1 MAQIDPKRCTDRAF
15 HSKELAFEAGLGYDN
30 LSNLSSAKTEF
41 DSVVPS
47 ESERMNPGR
56 LFVASCI
63 SLVAS
68 AFSFSIRGDIM
79 PALRQT
85 FDLSQKETGL
95 IGSAAFLGMALSM
108 LLGAPICDTVGMK
121 RMLGLAFLCHLFGSI
136 LTIASPYMAGV
147 AGLSAFNILWLAML
161 LVGCA
166 NGFVEIGINPLAAT
180 MYPTEKTHRLNVL
193 HAWWPGGL
201 IMGGLLSVGLTWI
214 LGLDAK
220 DASISWIRTG
230 WQIKAALVL
239 IPTFL
244 YGALFFSQSFPVTE
258 RVASGVSSREMY
270 MQAFRPMFILWAFC
284 MLLTAAT
291 ELGPQQWQNSVLTK
305 TAKLPGTLIL
315 VYTSMIMFVLRHFAG
330 SIAHKF
336 SPVGMLIGSAVLS
349 AIGLYSLS
357 FAYDTTTALFAA
369 TVYGL
374 GIVFFWPTMLGVTA
388 ERFAR
393 GGAFLLGLMGCV
405 GNLAIAVVLPIM
417 GGIFDRESTAALPPD
432 VQARVVVEGKIDEI
446 KRKELVDKQEIQA
459 VDEAEIAGARWSF
472 RYVSALPVLLVVIFT
487 AIALSDKAR
496 GGYKPEVLT
505 KDQLEEAEVASDY

>member
-1 MAQIDPKRCTDRAF
+1 
-15 HSKELAFEAGLGYDN
+15 
-30 LSNLSSAKTEF
+30 
-41 DSVVPS
+41 
-47 ESERMNPGR
+47 MNPRR

-79 PALRQT
+79 PSLRQT
-85 FDLSQKETGL
+85 FDLSQEQTGT

-108 LLGAPICDTVGMK
+108 LIGAPLCDSFGMK
-121 RMLGLAFLCHLFGSI
+121 KMLGLAFLCHLFGSI
-136 LTIASPYMAGV
+136 FTIASPYMAGT
-147 AGLSAFNILWLAML
+147 AGLSAYNILWLAML

-180 MYPTEKTHRLNVL
+180 MYPTEKTHKLNVL

-201 IMGGLLSVGLTWI
+201 IMGGLLSVGLTWL
-214 LGLDAK
+214 LGLDAEGL
-220 DASISWIRTG
+220 STSSVRLG
-230 WQIKAALVL
+230 WQIKASLVL
-239 IPTFL
+239 IPTFI
-244 YGALFFSQSFPVTE
+244 YGALFLTQSFPVTE

-270 MQAFRPMFILWAFC
+270 MQAFRPMFLLWAFC

-305 TAKLPGTLIL
+305 TANLPGTLIL

-357 FAYDTTTALFAA
+357 FAYDKPTALAAA
-369 TVYGL
+369 TIYGL

-393 GGAFLLGLMGCV
+393 GGAFLLGLMGCF
-405 GNLAIAVVLPIM
+405 GNLSIAVVLPVM
-417 GGIFDRESTAALPPD
+417 GAIYDRESTAVVPPAL
-432 VQARVVVEGKIDEI
+432 VSKVVKDGKIDVEE
-446 KRKELVDKQEIQA
+446 RKKLTSDDDKKA
-459 VDEAEIAGARWSF
+459 VDEAEIVGARWSF
-472 RYVSALPVLLVVIFT
+472 RYVSVLPVLLVVIFSG
-487 AIALSDKAR
+487 IALSDKAR
-496 GGYKPEVLT
+496 GGYKPELLS
-505 KDQLEEAEVASDY
+505 KDQIEEAEVASDY